1 MSEENQNRER
11 IGASAHGYQEQRAES
26 PSVVAGSPGSSAPQS
41 APRVNA
47 PHPIAP
53 LSRRDA
59 IQWVLAAV
67 AASYAPEHL
76 FAQAT
81 PPQDIRQH
89 QANQQPNPTGKGYGL
104 DPDLVSKI
112 YKPGVAWPLTMTAD
126 QKKTATALADVI
138 LPKDQYGPAA
148 SEVGVVAMI
157 DEWVSA
163 PYPQQQG
170 DKGVI
175 LEGLAWLEADAK
187 QRFGKAFSELD
198 AGQHHEICD
207 DICYARTAKQQ
218 FKKPAAFFARFRSL
232 AASAY
237 YATPPGWEAI
247 GYVGNVALPKF
258 DGPPPEVLAK
268 LGLEQT
274 VK

>member
-1 MSEENQNRER
+1 MSEENQNR
-11 IGASAHGYQEQRAES
+11 
-26 PSVVAGSPGSSAPQS
+26 
-41 APRVNA
+41 
-47 PHPIAP
+47 PIAP

-89 QANQQPNPTGKGYGL
+89 EANQQPDPTWKGYGG
-104 DPDLVSKI
+104 DPELLKI
-112 YKPGVAWPLTMTAD
+112 YKPGIAWKLTMTAD
-126 QKKTATALADVI
+126 QKKTATALVDVI
-138 LPKDQYGPAA
+138 LPKDKYGPAA

-170 DKGVI
+170 DNAGI
-175 LEGLAWLEADAK
+175 LEGLAWLDTEAR
-187 QRFGKAFSELD
+187 QRFGKSFSELD

-207 DICYARTAKQQ
+207 DICYSRTAKKD
-218 FKKPAAFFARFRSL
+218 FKKPAAFFSRFRSL

-237 YATPPGWEAI
+237 YATPAGWEAI

>member
-1 MSEENQNRER
+1 VSEENQKIEQT
-11 IGASAHGYQEQRAES
+11 GASAHGYDEQCGAS
-26 PSVVAGSPGSSAPQS
+26 PSVVAEGGSPGSSAPQI
-41 APRVNA
+41 APRS
-47 PHPIAP
+47 IAP

-81 PPQDIRQH
+81 QPQDMRQH
-89 QANQQPNPTGKGYGL
+89 EANQQPDPTGKGYGG
-104 DPDLVSKI
+104 DPELLKI
-112 YKPGVAWPLTMTAD
+112 YKPGVAWKLTMTAD

-170 DKGVI
+170 DKPVI
-175 LEGLAWLEADAK
+175 VEGLAWIDGEAK
-187 QRFGKAFSELD
+187 QRFGKPFSDLN

-207 DICYARTAKQQ
+207 DICYVRAAKQQ

-274 VK
+274 VQ